1 MPVVMT
7 GRSILI
13 TGCSS
18 GIGLAAARTLKA
30 RGWQVLATA
39 RKGADLHRLAEE
51 EGVAAIPLDL
61 AEPRSVV
68 ACAEAAL
75 SQTGGRLTALYNN
88 AASGAIGAMEDIS
101 GEFLRH
107 YFEVNVIGTHEL
119 TRRIIPA
126 MRAIGAG
133 RIVNCSSVLGFVC
146 GPFRGAYCASKFA
159 LEAMTDALRYELTG
173 SGIRVSL
180 LQPGPIH
187 SSFLATTL
195 ATFKANVDTANS
207 PHRATYERRLQAM
220 EAGASSR
227 LKCSPDAVV
236 AKLIHAL
243 ESPRPKA
250 RYMVSPQTY
259 GAAVLK
265 RILPG
270 RALDML
276 LVRT

>member
-7 GRSILI
+7 ARSILI

-18 GIGLAAARTLKA
+18 GIGLAAARTLKT
-30 RGWQVLATA
+30 RGWQVFATA
-39 RKGADLHRLAEE
+39 RKAEDLDRLANE
-51 EGVAAIPLDL
+51 EGVEAIPLDL
-61 AEPRSVV
+61 AEPRSVA

-75 SQTGGRLTALYNN
+75 SQTNGRLFALYNN

-101 GEFLRH
+101 GEDLRH

-126 MRAIGAG
+126 MRAIGTG
-133 RIVNCSSVLGFVC
+133 RIVNCSSVLGIVC
-146 GPFRGAYCASKFA
+146 GPFRGAYCATKFA
-159 LEAMTDALRYELTG
+159 LEAMTDALRYELAG

-187 SSFLATTL
+187 SNFLATTV
-195 ATFKANVDTANS
+195 ATFKANIDMANS
-207 PHRATYERRLQAM
+207 PHRATYERRLRAM
-220 EAGASSR
+220 EAGTSSR
-227 LKCSPDAVV
+227 LKLSPNAVV

-250 RYMVSPQTY
+250 RYMVSPHTY
-259 GAAVLK
+259 GAAILK
-265 RILPG
+265 RTLPG